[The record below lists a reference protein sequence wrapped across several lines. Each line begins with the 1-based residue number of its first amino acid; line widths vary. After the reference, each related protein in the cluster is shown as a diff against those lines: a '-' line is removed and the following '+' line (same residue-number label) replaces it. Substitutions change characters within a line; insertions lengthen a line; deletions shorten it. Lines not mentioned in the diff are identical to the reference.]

1 MVDFMRGGFKFPV
14 CVWECGHMQ
23 AKKKKKNPH
32 TARLLPGETRELGAT
47 VPFFMSSKH
56 TCRFIRAYLFYKA
69 CEVKK
74 YKRLLG
80 FSGSSPSLD
89 IEQVQR
95 YIRFRNTL
103 NPYKYIIQWRLEV
116 QFIHAIFSVLPPKY
130 NIRRSSGKK
139 KNIIMANKW
148 GCLLSQFPFL

>member
-1 MVDFMRGGFKFPV
+1 MILCEEDSNFQCV
-14 CVWECGHMQ
+14 CESVVTCRQ
-23 AKKKKKNPH
+23 KKKKKNPH

-139 KNIIMANKW
+139 KNIILANK
-148 GCLLSQFPFL
+148 

>member
-1 MVDFMRGGFKFPV
+1 
-14 CVWECGHMQ
+14 MQ

-130 NIRRSSGKK
+130 NIKEDHQVKK
-139 KNIIMANKW
+139 KILFWPINE
-148 GCLLSQFPFL
+148 GVC

>member
-1 MVDFMRGGFKFPV
+1 
-14 CVWECGHMQ
+14 MQ
-23 AKKKKKNPH
+23 AKKKNPH

-56 TCRFIRAYLFYKA
+56 THRFIRAYLFYKA

-74 YKRLLG
+74 YKRLSG

-95 YIRFRNTL
+95 YIRFRNAS
-103 NPYKYIIQWRLEV
+103 NPYKYNRILIT
-116 QFIHAIFSVLPPKY
+116 
-130 NIRRSSGKK
+130 
-139 KNIIMANKW
+139 
-148 GCLLSQFPFL
+148 

>member
-1 MVDFMRGGFKFPV
+1 MILCEEDSNFQCV
-14 CVWECGHMQ
+14 CESVVTCRQ
-23 AKKKKKNPH
+23 KKKKKNPH
-32 TARLLPGETRELGAT
+32 TARLLPGETRELRAT

-139 KNIIMANKW
+139 KNIILANK
-148 GCLLSQFPFL
+148 